1 MLSVSLKRI
10 FEIYVFAF
18 VFFLASKPLN
28 DPDFWFHLKSGEYI
42 LRNHT
47 FPTTDPFSFT
57 FYGQHWIVHGW
68 MTSALFY
75 VVQSRLGFGALIF
88 LFALLI
94 TLTFW
99 FVWRRCHAHPFVAG
113 FAILLGV
120 VSVSTNIGVRP
131 RVFTLLLT
139 SVFLLVLE
147 NYARRGGRM
156 IWILIPLTALWA
168 NLHGG
173 FFFGPAFIALAMAG
187 LVLDKWFGDVAV
199 DLWQRLRVLA
209 VVLLGSV
216 LAILANPY
224 GVEMLFVPIRVLQ
237 TTVYKD
243 AVVDWLSPDF
253 HRPEVFP
260 VLLLFLLTTAALALS
275 PVRPKPSELLFFIV
289 TLYLSFNA
297 QRNLAIFTLVAVPLF
312 ASYAQHWL
320 NANELRRFFQD
331 SLLSRKSAFGLVLLL
346 PLILFAAKLKATVY
360 GEFRQQTMDVPIKA
374 VEYLKQNPIP
384 GNTFTDPNIWS
395 NYLLWA
401 LPSNPIFIDGR
412 DVYTEQFTREYLSI
426 TSGRSDWHEAFDRY
440 GVRVAIVG
448 PRSLLARKLRVA
460 TDWQR
465 VYEDEMTVVF
475 TRSY

>member
-1 MLSVSLKRI
+1 MLKRI
-10 FEIYVFAF
+10 FDIYIFAF

-42 LRNHT
+42 LHNRT

-68 MTSALFY
+68 LTTALFY
-75 VVQSRLGFGALIF
+75 LVQSRLGFGALIF
-88 LFALLI
+88 LFALLV

-99 FVWRRCHAHPFVAG
+99 FVYRRCHAHRFVTG

-120 VSVSTNIGVRP
+120 LSVSTNIGVRP

-147 NYARRGGRM
+147 RGRRL
-156 IWILIPLTALWA
+156 WILIPLTALWA

-173 FFFGPAFIALAMAG
+173 FFFGPAFIVLAMAG
-187 LVLDKWFGDVAV
+187 LVLDNWFGDVDV
-199 DLWQRLRVLA
+199 DLWPRLRVMGL
-209 VVLLGSV
+209 VLVGSV
-216 LAILANPY
+216 LAIVVNPY

-237 TTVYKD
+237 TSVYKEV
-243 AVVDWLSPDF
+243 VVDWLSPDF

-260 VLLLFLLTTAALALS
+260 FLLLFLLTTAALAVS
-275 PVRPKPSELLFFIV
+275 PVRPKPSELLLFIA
-289 TLYLSFNA
+289 TLYLSFNS
-297 QRNLAIFTLVAVPLF
+297 QRNIAIFALVAVPLF
-312 ASYAQHWL
+312 ANYAQHWL

-331 SLLSRKSAFGLVLLL
+331 SLLSRGSAFALVLLL
-346 PLILFAAKLKATVY
+346 PLILFAVKLKSTVY
-360 GEFRQQTMDVPIKA
+360 GKFRQQTMDVPIHA
-374 VEYLKQNPIP
+374 VEFLKEKQIT
-384 GNTFTDPNIWS
+384 GNTITEPNIWS

-448 PRSLLARKLRVA
+448 PKSLLARKLRAA
-460 TDWQR
+460 TDWQEI
-465 VYEDEMTVVF
+465 YQDEMAVVF
-475 TRSY
+475 AKRT

>member
-1 MLSVSLKRI
+1 MNVSLKRV

-68 MTSALFY
+68 LSTVLFY
-75 VVQSRLGFGALIF
+75 LVQSRLGYRALIF
-88 LFALLI
+88 LFALLV

-99 FVWRRCHAHPFVAG
+99 FVFRRCRAHPFVTG
-113 FAILLGV
+113 FAMLLGV
-120 VSVSTNIGVRP
+120 LSMSTNIGVRP
-131 RVFTLLLT
+131 RVFTFLLT

-147 NYARRGGRM
+147 KYARRGGQT
-156 IWILIPLTALWA
+156 IWILIPLTAVWA

-173 FFFGPAFIALAMAG
+173 FFFGPAFIVLAMVG
-187 LVLDKWFGDVAV
+187 MVLDKWFGDVHV
-199 DLWQRLRVLA
+199 DLWPRLRVMG
-209 VVLLGSV
+209 VVALTSV
-216 LAILANPY
+216 LAIVANPY

-237 TTVYKD
+237 TSVYKEV
-243 AVVDWLSPDF
+243 VVDWLSPDF

-260 VLLLFLLTTAALALS
+260 FLVLFLLMTAALALS

-289 TLYLSFNA
+289 TLYLSFNS
-297 QRNLAIFTLVAVPLF
+297 QRNIAIFALVAVPLL
-312 ASYAQHWL
+312 ANYAQHWL
-320 NANELRRFFQD
+320 SANELRRFFQD
-331 SLLSRKSAFGLVLLL
+331 SLLARRSAFGLVLLL
-346 PLILFAAKLKATVY
+346 PLIVFAVKLKSTVY

-374 VEYLKQNPIP
+374 VEYLKQKQIT

-412 DVYTEQFTREYLSI
+412 DVYTEPFTREYLSV

-448 PRSLLARKLRVA
+448 PRSLLARKLRSA
-460 TDWQR
+460 TDWQE
-465 VYEDEMTVVF
+465 VYEDEMSVVF
-475 TRSY
+475 AKRT